1 MSFTPNQG
9 FETQVEGQADWD
21 SGLNANF
28 VIADRGW
35 HITLIAAEP
44 INTGDVIWASS
55 GAYANQYNPN
65 SLALRDPIAISY
77 KFVDSGESDLFLA
90 RGTINSMGIWSGF
103 MVPGK
108 PVFPDVVSPGAPV
121 SSFSAAFPAVGIA
134 LTDDSIYFSPGHFS
148 PMPEEITSVVSLA
161 LVTGSAH
168 LFEIDVGHRG
178 LITEVKIVATSND
191 AHKFRL
197 FSGALRI
204 SSEIL
209 YETLT
214 TSIDGGALDFDIDS
228 IIYEDT
234 SPFKFI
240 NTDVASPGLIFGR
253 IDAQSA
259 SSVGSSD
266 ISVTLTSE
274 RFR

>member
-1 MSFTPNQG
+1 MTFTPNQG
-9 FETQVEGQADWD
+9 FETQTEGQADWD

-44 INTGDVIWASS
+44 INTGDMIWASS

-65 SLALRDPIAISY
+65 SLALRDPIAMSY

-121 SSFSAAFPAVGIA
+121 SSYSAAWPAVGIA

-148 PMPEEITSVVSLA
+148 PMPDQITTVVSLS

-168 LFEIDVGHRG
+168 NFSIDIGHRG
-178 LITEVKIVATSND
+178 LVTEVLIIATSSD
-191 AHKFRL
+191 AHKFSL
-197 FSGALRI
+197 WSGSAKVA
-204 SSEIL
+204 SESL

-214 TSIDGGALDFDIDS
+214 TSVDGGAADFDIGS
-228 IIYEDT
+228 IFYRDI
-234 SPFKFI
+234 SPFRHT
-240 NTDVASPGLIFGR
+240 NTDVTSPGLLFGR
-253 IDAQSA
+253 IDAQSV

-266 ISVTLTSE
+266 ISISLTTE